1 MHEKWVDTSDFFLL
15 RDLYIFLCVWVP
27 EYLSMHH
34 SVWLG
39 SLETRRTS
47 DPMRLELQSYHVG
60 AGNQIQVLPT
70 PPPEEQPVLLTNVS
84 PAHPPSCLHICGA
97 LSSPEV

>member
-70 PPPEEQPVLLTNVS
+70 PPGRAASALNQCVS
-84 PAHPPSCLHICGA
+84 SPPSL
-97 LSSPEV
+97 LSSHLWSAFIS